1 MTNKPTEQP
10 PLNTKHI
17 DKWPELPDCKEPA
30 MYSVIVNGER
40 RTFLVSKRKRQV
52 LEGLIN
58 YPIACASKC
67 RLSDSVLHLRRDF
80 GLDIEMKMY
89 QSADESDGES
99 YGVYFLK
106 SAVERVEEALVG

>member
-1 MTNKPTEQP
+1 MTDTAIEQP

-17 DKWPELPDCKEPA
+17 SKWSELPDCKDPA
-30 MYSVIVNGER
+30 MYSIIVNGER
-40 RTFLVSKRKRQV
+40 RTFLVSKKKRQV
-52 LEGLIN
+52 LEGLIHH
-58 YPIACASKC
+58 PLACASKC
-67 RLSDSVLHLRRDF
+67 RLSDCVLHLRRDY

-106 SAVERVEEALVG
+106 SEVERVEEALLE